1 VIIYAYQHVRLLP
14 PESLVVNQSV
24 LRSREPTLL
33 CNQVTGSRIEAIVE
47 TWRRNVGMDGTFP
60 LLQE

>member
-24 LRSREPTLL
+24 LRSRGPTLL
-33 CNQVTGSRIEAIVE
+33 CNQVPVVRSSAKIDLSGYLTRG
-47 TWRRNVGMDGTFP
+47 P
-60 LLQE
+60 

>member
-24 LRSREPTLL
+24 LRSGEPTLL
-33 CNQVTGSRIEAIVE
+33 CNQVLWPLPLE
-47 TWRRNVGMDGTFP
+47 TVKIAFRNANQTLDI
-60 LLQE
+60 